1 MAQITVMMAA
11 YNAGQYIRRA
21 LDSLRQQTFPD
32 FDVIIVNDGSKDD
45 TGAIADEYVSMDSR
59 IHVIHQKNG
68 GLSAASEKFPEPA
81 RWRIC
86 PG

>member
-21 LDSLRQQTFPD
+21 LDSLRQQTFSD

-45 TGAIADEYVSMDSR
+45 TGSIADE
-59 IHVIHQKNG
+59 
-68 GLSAASEKFPEPA
+68 
-81 RWRIC
+81 
-86 PG
+86 